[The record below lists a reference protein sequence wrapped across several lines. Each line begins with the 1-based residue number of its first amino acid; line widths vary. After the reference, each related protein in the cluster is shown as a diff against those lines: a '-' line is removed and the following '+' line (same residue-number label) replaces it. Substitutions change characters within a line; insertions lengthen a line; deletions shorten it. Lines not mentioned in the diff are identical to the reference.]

1 MTIEERIRKIRLLIL
16 DVDGVLTDG
25 RIIYDNFGDT
35 VKIFDVRDG
44 LGIVLLGRVN
54 IKTAIISA
62 GRSKAVTRRA
72 KELKVIKV
80 YQGVPDKLKVYNKL
94 LRKFRLKDDEVSYIG
109 DDLTDIPV
117 MKKVGFAIGVP
128 NSIDEVQGIAHYITS
143 HNGGRGAVRE
153 IAELIIRTQ
162 GKWDEVMVR
171 YTV

>member
-16 DVDGVLTDG
+16 DVDGVLTGG
-25 RIIYDNFGDT
+25 RIIYDNYGDT

-54 IKTAIISA
+54 IKAAIISA

-72 KELKVIKV
+72 KELKVTTV

-94 LRKFRLKDDEVSYIG
+94 IRKFRLKDDEVSYIG

-117 MKKVGFAIGVP
+117 MKRVGFAIGVP
-128 NSIDEVQGIAHYITS
+128 NSVDEVKGIAHYITS

-162 GKWDEVMVR
+162 GKWDEVMAK

>member
-54 IKTAIISA
+54 IKAAIISA

-72 KELKVIKV
+72 KELKVTTV

-94 LRKFRLKDDEVSYIG
+94 IRKFRLKDDEVSYIG

-117 MKKVGFAIGVP
+117 MKRVGFAIGVP
-128 NSIDEVQGIAHYITS
+128 NSVDEVQGIAHYITS

-162 GKWDEVMVR
+162 GKWDEVMAK

>member
-54 IKTAIISA
+54 IKAAIISA

-72 KELKVIKV
+72 KELKVTTV

-94 LRKFRLKDDEVSYIG
+94 IRKFRLKDDEVSYIG

-117 MKKVGFAIGVP
+117 MKRVGFAIGVP
-128 NSIDEVQGIAHYITS
+128 NSVDEVQGIAHYITS

-162 GKWDEVMVR
+162 GKWDEVMAK
-171 YTV
+171 YTL